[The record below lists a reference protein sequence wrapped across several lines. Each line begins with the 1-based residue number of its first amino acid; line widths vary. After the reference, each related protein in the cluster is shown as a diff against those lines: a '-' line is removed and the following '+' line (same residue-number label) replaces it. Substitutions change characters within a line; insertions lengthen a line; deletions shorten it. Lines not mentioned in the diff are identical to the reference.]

1 MNKET
6 EQVVYDFIDSL
17 GIEHTTFHHDEAST
31 MDVCEVIE
39 QQLGVPICKNLFLT
53 NRQQTQFYLLMMPG
67 DKPFKTKYISSQLG
81 CARLSF
87 ADEGQMENLLHIK
100 PGSVSIMGLVFDEEN
115 KVRLVIDKDLLQF
128 SHLGCHPCL
137 NTATMKIAVTDLL
150 GKFLPA
156 VHHDYT
162 VVELPRE

>member
-6 EQVVYDFIDSL
+6 EQAVFDFIDNL

-39 QQLGVPICKNLFLT
+39 QQLGVPICKNLFLC
-53 NRQQTQFYLLMMPG
+53 NRQQTQYYLLMMPG

-87 ADEGQMENLLHIK
+87 ADEGRMEELLHVK
-100 PGSVSIMGLVFDEEN
+100 PGSVSIMGLIFDEKN
-115 KVRLVIDKDLLQF
+115 CVRLVIDKDLLQYD
-128 SHLGCHPCL
+128 HLGCHPCL
-137 NTATMKIAVTDLL
+137 NTATIKISLYDLL
-150 GKFLPA
+150 EVYLPA
-156 VHHDYT
+156 IHHDYT
-162 VVELPRE
+162 LVELPKE